1 MGDFKQGILPHWD
14 YMWKDRAGNRFMG
27 MVMYPE
33 KRKCSA
39 KMLQKIKRAYEEAV
53 EIKVT
58 VQVRHKY
65 QYVEGMIVYFDEE
78 APVCTMIDKD
88 ENPHHI
94 FVKDILRIEH
104 SE

>member
-1 MGDFKQGILPHWD
+1 MFSKN
-14 YMWKDRAGNRFMG
+14 ASEN
-27 MVMYPE
+27 
-33 KRKCSA
+33 
-39 KMLQKIKRAYEEAV
+39 KRAYEEAI

-58 VQVRHKY
+58 VQVQHTY
-65 QYVEGMIVYFDEE
+65 QYVEGLIVYFDEE

-94 FVKDILRIEH
+94 FVKDILRIEY

>member
-1 MGDFKQGILPHWD
+1 MGDFKQSILPHWD
-14 YMWKDRAGNRFMG
+14 YMWKDRASNRFMG

-33 KRKCSA
+33 KKSVPKNA
-39 KMLQKIKRAYEEAV
+39 SENKRAYEEAV

-58 VQVRHKY
+58 VQVQHTY
-65 QYVEGMIVYFDEE
+65 QYIEGMIVYFDEE

>member
-1 MGDFKQGILPHWD
+1 MFSKN
-14 YMWKDRAGNRFMG
+14 ASEN
-27 MVMYPE
+27 
-33 KRKCSA
+33 
-39 KMLQKIKRAYEEAV
+39 KRAYEEAV

-58 VQVRHKY
+58 VQVRHTY

-94 FVKDILRIEH
+94 FVKDILRIERL
-104 SE
+104 

>member
-1 MGDFKQGILPHWD
+1 MFSKN
-14 YMWKDRAGNRFMG
+14 ASEN
-27 MVMYPE
+27 
-33 KRKCSA
+33 
-39 KMLQKIKRAYEEAV
+39 KRAYEEAI

-58 VQVRHKY
+58 VQVQHTY

-78 APVCTMIDKD
+78 APVCTMLDKD